1 MGNFQ
6 WRSPFSKIFS
16 SISLQWVII
25 VPFVLQV
32 VGAVGVVGYLSYRSG
47 QEATEDLANQLL
59 LQTSS
64 RVSDRLDNYLQAP
77 QAAIATNSYL
87 LKQGKLN
94 LEDQEQLRQQLWQQ
108 MLLTPSLP
116 SSSFW
121 GDDGKAI
128 SYFRIESKE
137 IQAFVEKAT
146 GKSIPL
152 GSMIFN
158 EVIPNQRRHYGV
170 DPQGKSRELFF
181 QTNDDF
187 SAVDWY
193 KEAKNITKQS
203 WTSISL
209 AKIFPYLHMF
219 AVVPVYDAN
228 GRFFGVFTTTHT
240 LSTISLFLNQLK
252 FTATGQVF
260 IIEKSGAIVA
270 TSLSEEASGLRKVN
284 GKLARLTAS
293 DSQDDITREVSRQL
307 TQQFGDLRNFKELKQ
322 LNVTVNSNKVFVRI
336 SPYQDG
342 YGLDWLVITV
352 IPESDFMGKIQTNLW
367 HTFWLSGLTLIAA
380 IGMGIWTSRRITRSL
395 SHLTQATQSFSK
407 NRVEQELPNTRIA
420 EVKVLTE
427 SFRHMIME
435 LQSADQLRLH
445 YEHDLERQ
453 VTEKTMALTEAQR
466 IGRIGSWEFDVAT
479 GESTCSAELLNI
491 IGLDPAMELPKYLNV
506 FDRIIPADRSNL
518 RIAVEEAIAHGTAY
532 SLEFG
537 NIRPD
542 GSICYVISRGEAVC
556 DGQGKVIKLVGTI
569 TDISDRK
576 QAELAIKQS
585 EEKYRNLI
593 DNLHSG
599 IVVHAPDTSI
609 LLCNDK
615 ACQLLGLTIDQML
628 GKAAIDPSWHF
639 SREDGTPLSIE
650 EYPVNQVLRTELPLK
665 NYVGRIDHNDQKQI
679 WVLVNA
685 FPEFDHH
692 HQIRQVV
699 ITFTDISDRKQAEI
713 ALQSSESRFQEI
725 AAASPGAIYTLI
737 THADDS
743 VQFEYMSAIFE
754 EIHEIKIEQ
763 ILHDSS
769 LYRNQI
775 HSQDIEGYYKAYNN
789 SKTTFQPFSHQWRI
803 ITPSGKLKWLQAS
816 SRLSQRKNGDIAW
829 HGVLLDITSR
839 KQVEELLQRSEFIL
853 IEAQSIAHIGNWE
866 FDIQSQKISWSK
878 ELFLMFG
885 LDPNQP
891 EPDFT
896 DYLQMIHA
904 DDRFNMQQKIA
915 QAIADGTSYR
925 IDYRTIQPD
934 GTIHHHEGRAEVEK
948 NLQGQSIRIYGTA
961 LDISDRKQIEIELLQ
976 AKEVAEAAT
985 KAKSD
990 FLANMSHE
998 IRTPMNGVLGMT
1010 QLLETTDLNE
1020 EQADFLQTIKESG
1033 NALMTIINDILDFS
1047 KIEAGMVRLEEK
1059 VFVLEDTIIAVFK
1072 LMENLAIAKQITLKY
1087 AIAPDIPATVI
1098 GDPARLRQILLNLI
1112 GNAIKFTEQGQVEIT
1127 VHGKFKPVKTRL
1139 SSDRNSDHNL
1149 DHNLDHNYELKFAI
1163 ADTGMGITA
1172 EQADKLFKPFVQA
1185 DTSISRKFGG
1195 TGLGLSISKHLIE
1208 LMNGTIW
1215 AESGGSIGGNP
1226 SSDWQ
1231 LELNTIGSTFH
1242 FVISVSSSL
1251 EIERSALSASTTQ
1264 EIDSQLATK
1273 FPLRILLVEDNIFNQ
1288 KIARLMLERL
1298 GYQIDIAND
1307 GLEALEA
1314 IENQLYDLILMDV
1327 QMPKIDGITTTKLI
1341 RNMLDNPIH
1350 KVQIIAMS
1358 ANVMPEDIQKCLDA
1372 GMNDYVNKPIDIQTI
1387 IQLVQRFAL

>member
-16 SISLQWVII
+16 NISLQCVII

-32 VGAVGVVGYLSYRSG
+32 VGAVSVVGYLSYFSG
-47 QEATEDLANQLL
+47 QQSVHKLALRLQNEINIRVAEKTTAY
-59 LQTSS
+59 LQTIDQINKNNISALRRGTWSFDDFSS
-64 RVSDRLDNYLQAP
+64 QERQAW
-77 QAAIATNSYL
+77 
-87 LKQGKLN
+87 
-94 LEDQEQLRQQLWQQ
+94 DQMQLSF
-108 MLLTPSLP
+108 LTPMTLVGFGTP
-116 SSSFW
+116 SGGLRSVERLNDGTFVIRAVQNGGGSYMSFITNP
-121 GDDGKAI
+121 DGTPAQGTQIAI
-128 SYFRIESKE
+128 KVDPRQRPWY
-137 IQAFVEKAT
+137 QTAVNAEKAT
-146 GKSIPL
+146 WVHVYPHLYTGKL
-152 GSMIFN
+152 LMTLV
-158 EVIPNQRRHYGV
+158 E
-170 DPQGKSRELFF
+170 
-181 QTNDDF
+181 
-187 SAVDWY
+187 
-193 KEAKNITKQS
+193 
-203 WTSISL
+203 
-209 AKIFPYLHMF
+209 
-219 AVVPVYDAN
+219 PVYELKE
-228 GRFFGVFTTTHT
+228 GKLLGVTVGIRTLEEVSRF
-240 LSTISLFLNQLK
+240 LETID
-252 FTATGQVF
+252 
-260 IIEKSGAIVA
+260 IRSGAIFITERDGTLVA
-270 TSLSEEASGLRKVN
+270 NSGSQKPYQLFPNVTAQQPLKALDSPSPPISMTAKYLRDRFGGLENIKQSERFEFAIN
-284 GKLARLTAS
+284 
-293 DSQDDITREVSRQL
+293 
-307 TQQFGDLRNFKELKQ
+307 GDLQFIQAVPLRDQN
-322 LNVTVNSNKVFVRI
+322 
-336 SPYQDG
+336 
-342 YGLDWLVITV
+342 GLDWVIVVV
-352 IPESDFMGKIQTNLW
+352 IPESDFMSEIHASRSWTLV
-367 HTFWLSGLTLIAA
+367 LCGLTLIVATV
-380 IGMGIWTSRRITRSL
+380 ISVLTTRWITRPILQLSL
-395 SHLTQATQSFSK
+395 ASRAIARREWQKT
-407 NRVEQELPNTRIA
+407 LPKDSAIA

-427 SFRHMIME
+427 SFRHMTME

-445 YEHDLERQ
+445 YEQDLQRQ

-479 GESTCSAELLNI
+479 GESTCSAELLHI
-491 IGLDPAMELPKYLNV
+491 MGLDPAMELPKYLNA
-506 FDRIIPADRSNL
+506 FDSIIPADRSNL
-518 RIAVEEAIAHGTAY
+518 HTAVEEAIAHGTAY

-542 GSICYVISRGEAVC
+542 GSICYVISRGEAVR
-556 DGQGKVIKLVGTI
+556 DRQGKVIKLVGTI

-763 ILHDSS
+763 ILDDSS

-775 HSQDIEGYYKAYNN
+775 HPQDIEGYYKAYNS
-789 SKTTFQPFSHQWRI
+789 SKTTFQPFSHEWRI

-829 HGVLLDITSR
+829 HGVLLDVTSR
-839 KQVEELLQRSEFIL
+839 KQTEELLQRSEFIL
-853 IEAQSIAHIGNWE
+853 IEAQSVAHIGNWE

-904 DDRFNMQQKIA
+904 DDRLNMQQKVK
-915 QAIADGTSYR
+915 QAVADGTSYR

-934 GTIHHHEGRAEVEK
+934 GTIHHHEVRAEVEK

-998 IRTPMNGVLGMT
+998 IRTPMNGVLGMA

-1020 EQADFLQTIKESG
+1020 EQADFLQIIKESG
-1033 NALMTIINDILDFS
+1033 NALMTVINDILDFS

-1087 AIAPDIPATVI
+1087 AIAPDIPTTVI
-1098 GDPARLRQILLNLI
+1098 GDRARLRQILLNLI
-1112 GNAIKFTEQGQVEIT
+1112 GNAIKFTEQGEVEIT
-1127 VHGKFKPVKTRL
+1127 VHGKFKPVKTSR
-1139 SSDRNSDHNL
+1139 SS

-1185 DTSISRKFGG
+1185 DSSISRKFGG

-1215 AESGGSIGGNP
+1215 VESGGSIGGNYP
-1226 SSDWQ
+1226 SDWQ

-1251 EIERSALSASTTQ
+1251 EIKRSALSASTTQ

-1327 QMPKIDGITTTKLI
+1327 QMPKMDGITATKLI
-1341 RNMLDNPIH
+1341 RSMLDNPIH
-1350 KVQIIAMS
+1350 KVQIIAIT
-1358 ANVMPEDIQKCLDA
+1358 ANAIPEDIQKCLDA

>member
-6 WRSPFSKIFS
+6 WRSPFSN
-16 SISLQWVII
+16 ISLQCVII

-32 VGAVGVVGYLSYRSG
+32 VSAVSVVGYLSYCSG
-47 QEATEDLANQLL
+47 QQSVHKLALRLQNEINIRVAEKTTAY
-59 LQTSS
+59 LQTIDQINKNNISALRRGTWSFDDFSS
-64 RVSDRLDNYLQAP
+64 QERQAW
-77 QAAIATNSYL
+77 
-87 LKQGKLN
+87 
-94 LEDQEQLRQQLWQQ
+94 DQMQLSF
-108 MLLTPSLP
+108 LTPMTLVGFGTP
-116 SSSFW
+116 SGGLRSVERLNDGTFVIRAVQNGGGSYISFITNP
-121 GDDGKAI
+121 DGTPAQGTQIAI
-128 SYFRIESKE
+128 NVDPRQRPWY
-137 IQAFVEKAT
+137 QTAVNAEKAT
-146 GKSIPL
+146 WVHVYPHLYTGKL
-152 GSMIFN
+152 LM
-158 EVIPNQRRHYGV
+158 
-170 DPQGKSRELFF
+170 
-181 QTNDDF
+181 T
-187 SAVDWY
+187 
-193 KEAKNITKQS
+193 
-203 WTSISL
+203 L
-209 AKIFPYLHMF
+209 AE
-219 AVVPVYDAN
+219 PVYELKE
-228 GRFFGVFTTTHT
+228 GKLLGVTVGIRTLEEVSRF
-240 LSTISLFLNQLK
+240 LQTID
-252 FTATGQVF
+252 
-260 IIEKSGAIVA
+260 IRSGAIFITERDGTLVA
-270 TSLSEEASGLRKVN
+270 NSGSQKPYQLFPNVTAQQPLKAIDSPSPPISMTAKYLRDRFGGLENIKQSERFEFAIN
-284 GKLARLTAS
+284 
-293 DSQDDITREVSRQL
+293 
-307 TQQFGDLRNFKELKQ
+307 GDLQFIQAVPLRDQN
-322 LNVTVNSNKVFVRI
+322 
-336 SPYQDG
+336 
-342 YGLDWLVITV
+342 GLDWVIVVV
-352 IPESDFMGKIQTNLW
+352 IPESDFMSEIHANRSWTLV
-367 HTFWLSGLTLIAA
+367 LCGLTLIVATV
-380 IGMGIWTSRRITRSL
+380 ISVLTTRWITRPVLQLSL
-395 SHLTQATQSFSK
+395 ASRAIARREWQKT
-407 NRVEQELPNTRIA
+407 LPKDSAIA

-427 SFRHMIME
+427 SFRHMTME

-445 YEHDLERQ
+445 YEQDLERQ

-479 GESTCSAELLNI
+479 GESTCSAELLHI
-491 IGLDPAMELPKYLNV
+491 MGLDPAMGLPKYLNA
-506 FDRIIPADRSNL
+506 FDSIIPADRSNL
-518 RIAVEEAIAHGTAY
+518 RTAVEEAIAHGTAY

-542 GSICYVISRGEAVC
+542 GSICYVISRGEAVR

-569 TDISDRK
+569 
-576 QAELAIKQS
+576 
-585 EEKYRNLI
+585 
-593 DNLHSG
+593 
-599 IVVHAPDTSI
+599 
-609 LLCNDK
+609 
-615 ACQLLGLTIDQML
+615 
-628 GKAAIDPSWHF
+628 
-639 SREDGTPLSIE
+639 
-650 EYPVNQVLRTELPLK
+650 
-665 NYVGRIDHNDQKQI
+665 
-679 WVLVNA
+679 
-685 FPEFDHH
+685 
-692 HQIRQVV
+692 
-699 ITFTDISDRKQAEI
+699 TDISDRKQAEI

-763 ILHDSS
+763 ILDDSS

-775 HSQDIEGYYKAYNN
+775 HPQDIEGYYKAYND
-789 SKTTFQPFSHQWRI
+789 SKTTFQPFSHEWRI

-829 HGVLLDITSR
+829 HGVLLDVTSR
-839 KQVEELLQRSEFIL
+839 KQTEELLQRSEFIL

-866 FDIQSQKISWSK
+866 FNIQSQKISWSK

-904 DDRFNMQQKIA
+904 DDRLDIQQKVA

-985 KAKSD
+985 KAKSE

-998 IRTPMNGVLGMT
+998 IRTPMNGLLGMT

-1033 NALMTIINDILDFS
+1033 NALMTVINDILDFS

-1098 GDPARLRQILLNLI
+1098 GDRARLRQILLNLI

-1127 VHGKFKPVKTRL
+1127 VHGKFKPVKTSR
-1139 SSDRNSDHNL
+1139 SSDRNS
-1149 DHNLDHNYELKFAI
+1149 DHNYELKFAI

-1215 AESGGSIGGNP
+1215 VESGGSIGGNYP
-1226 SSDWQ
+1226 SDWQ

-1251 EIERSALSASTTQ
+1251 EIKRSALSASTTQ

-1314 IENQLYDLILMDV
+1314 VENQLYDLILMDV
-1327 QMPKIDGITTTKLI
+1327 QMPKMDGITATKLI
-1341 RNMLDNPIH
+1341 RSMLDNPIH
-1350 KVQIIAMS
+1350 KVQIIAIT
-1358 ANVMPEDIQKCLDA
+1358 ANAIPEDIQKCLDA

-1387 IQLVQRFAL
+1387 IQLIQRFAL

>member
-16 SISLQWVII
+16 NISLQCVII

-32 VGAVGVVGYLSYRSG
+32 VGAVSVVGYLSYCSG
-47 QEATEDLANQLL
+47 QQSVHKLALRLQNEINIRVAEKTTAY
-59 LQTSS
+59 LQT
-64 RVSDRLDNYLQAP
+64 
-77 QAAIATNSYL
+77 I
-87 LKQGKLN
+87 
-94 LEDQEQLRQQLWQQ
+94 DQINKNNISALRRGTW
-108 MLLTPSLP
+108 
-116 SSSFW
+116 SF
-121 GDDGKAI
+121 
-128 SYFRIESKE
+128 
-137 IQAFVEKAT
+137 
-146 GKSIPL
+146 
-152 GSMIFN
+152 
-158 EVIPNQRRHYGV
+158 
-170 DPQGKSRELFF
+170 
-181 QTNDDF
+181 DDF
-187 SAVDWY
+187 SSQERQAWDQMQLSFLAPMTLVGFGTPSGGIRSVERLNDGTFVIRAVQNGGGSYMSFITNPDGTPAQGTQTAIKVDPRQRPWY
-193 KEAKNITKQS
+193 QTAVNAKKAA
-203 WTSISL
+203 W
-209 AKIFPYLHMF
+209 
-219 AVVPVYDAN
+219 VPVYPHLYT
-228 GRFFGVFTTTHT
+228 GKLLMTLVEPVYESKKGKLLGVICGIRTLEEVSRF
-240 LSTISLFLNQLK
+240 LEAID
-252 FTATGQVF
+252 
-260 IIEKSGAIVA
+260 IRSGAIFIMERDGTLVA
-270 TSLSEEASGLRKVN
+270 NSGSQKPYQLFPNVTAQQPLKAIDSPSPPISMTAKYLRDRFGGLENIKQSERFEFAIN
-284 GKLARLTAS
+284 
-293 DSQDDITREVSRQL
+293 
-307 TQQFGDLRNFKELKQ
+307 GDLQFIQAVPLRDQN
-322 LNVTVNSNKVFVRI
+322 
-336 SPYQDG
+336 
-342 YGLDWLVITV
+342 GLDWVIVVV
-352 IPESDFMGKIQTNLW
+352 IPESDFMSEIHASRSWTLV
-367 HTFWLSGLTLIAA
+367 LCGLTLIVATV
-380 IGMGIWTSRRITRSL
+380 ISVLTTRWITRPILQLSL
-395 SHLTQATQSFSK
+395 ASRAIARREWQKT
-407 NRVEQELPNTRIA
+407 LPKDSAIA

-427 SFRHMIME
+427 SFRHMTIE

-445 YEHDLERQ
+445 YEQDLERQ

-479 GESTCSAELLNI
+479 GESTCSAELLHI
-491 IGLDPAMELPKYLNV
+491 MGLDPAMELPKYLNA
-506 FDRIIPADRSNL
+506 FDSIIPADRSNL
-518 RIAVEEAIAHGTAY
+518 RTAVEEAIAHGTAY

-542 GSICYVISRGEAVC
+542 GSICYVISRGEAVR

-569 TDISDRK
+569 
-576 QAELAIKQS
+576 
-585 EEKYRNLI
+585 
-593 DNLHSG
+593 
-599 IVVHAPDTSI
+599 
-609 LLCNDK
+609 
-615 ACQLLGLTIDQML
+615 
-628 GKAAIDPSWHF
+628 
-639 SREDGTPLSIE
+639 
-650 EYPVNQVLRTELPLK
+650 
-665 NYVGRIDHNDQKQI
+665 
-679 WVLVNA
+679 
-685 FPEFDHH
+685 
-692 HQIRQVV
+692 
-699 ITFTDISDRKQAEI
+699 TDISDRKQAEI

-763 ILHDSS
+763 ILDDSS

-775 HSQDIEGYYKAYNN
+775 HPQDIEGYYKAYNS
-789 SKTTFQPFSHQWRI
+789 SKTTFQPFSHEWRI

-829 HGVLLDITSR
+829 HGVLLDVTSR
-839 KQVEELLQRSEFIL
+839 KRTEELLQRSEFIL

-896 DYLQMIHA
+896 NYLQMIHA
-904 DDRFNMQQKIA
+904 DDRLDIQQKVK
-915 QAIADGTSYR
+915 QAVADGTSYR

-934 GTIHHHEGRAEVEK
+934 GTIHHHEVRAEVEK

-1033 NALMTIINDILDFS
+1033 NALMTVINDILDFS

-1059 VFVLEDTIIAVFK
+1059 VFILEDTIIAVFK

-1098 GDPARLRQILLNLI
+1098 GDRARLRQILLNLI
-1112 GNAIKFTEQGQVEIT
+1112 GNAIKFTEQGEVEIT

-1139 SSDRNSDHNL
+1139 SSDRNS

-1185 DTSISRKFGG
+1185 DTSISREFGG

-1215 AESGGSIGGNP
+1215 VESGGSIGGNP

-1251 EIERSALSASTTQ
+1251 EIKRSALSASTTQ

-1327 QMPKIDGITTTKLI
+1327 QMPKIDGITATKLI
-1341 RNMLDNPIH
+1341 RSMLDNPIH
-1350 KVQIIAMS
+1350 KVQIIAMT

-1387 IQLVQRFAL
+1387 IQLVQCFAL

>member
-16 SISLQWVII
+16 NISLQCVII

-32 VGAVGVVGYLSYRSG
+32 VGAVSVVGYLSYFSG
-47 QEATEDLANQLL
+47 QQSVHKLALRLQNEINIRIAEKTTAY
-59 LQTSS
+59 LQT
-64 RVSDRLDNYLQAP
+64 
-77 QAAIATNSYL
+77 I
-87 LKQGKLN
+87 
-94 LEDQEQLRQQLWQQ
+94 DQINKNNISALRRGTW
-108 MLLTPSLP
+108 
-116 SSSFW
+116 SF
-121 GDDGKAI
+121 
-128 SYFRIESKE
+128 
-137 IQAFVEKAT
+137 
-146 GKSIPL
+146 
-152 GSMIFN
+152 
-158 EVIPNQRRHYGV
+158 
-170 DPQGKSRELFF
+170 
-181 QTNDDF
+181 DDF
-187 SAVDWY
+187 SSQERQAWDQMQLSFLTPMTLVGFGTPSGGLRSVERLNDGTFVIRAVQNGGGSYMSFITNPDGTPAQGTQIAINVDPRQRPWY
-193 KEAKNITKQS
+193 QTAVNAKK
-203 WTSISL
+203 
-209 AKIFPYLHMF
+209 
-219 AVVPVYDAN
+219 AVWVPVYPHLYS
-228 GRFFGVFTTTHT
+228 GKLLMTLVEPVYELKKGKLLGVICGIRT
-240 LSTISLFLNQLK
+240 LEEVSHFLETID
-252 FTATGQVF
+252 
-260 IIEKSGAIVA
+260 IRSGAIFITERDGTLVA
-270 TSLSEEASGLRKVN
+270 NSGSQKPYQLFPNVTAQQPLKALDSPSPPISMTAKYLRDRFGGLENIKQSERFEFAIN
-284 GKLARLTAS
+284 
-293 DSQDDITREVSRQL
+293 
-307 TQQFGDLRNFKELKQ
+307 GDLQFIQAVPLRDQN
-322 LNVTVNSNKVFVRI
+322 
-336 SPYQDG
+336 
-342 YGLDWLVITV
+342 GLDWVIVVV
-352 IPESDFMGKIQTNLW
+352 IPESDFMSEIHASRSWTLV
-367 HTFWLSGLTLIAA
+367 LCGLTLIVATVISA
-380 IGMGIWTSRRITRSL
+380 LTTRWITRPILQLSL
-395 SHLTQATQSFSK
+395 ASRAIARREWQKT
-407 NRVEQELPNTRIA
+407 LPKDSAIA

-427 SFRHMIME
+427 SFRHMTME
-435 LQSADQLRLH
+435 LQSADQLRLN

-479 GESTCSAELLNI
+479 GESTCSVELLHI
-491 IGLDPAMELPKYLNV
+491 MGLDPAMELPKYLNV
-506 FDRIIPADRSNL
+506 FDRIIPADRIDL

-542 GSICYVISRGEAVC
+542 GSICYVISRGEAVR

-569 TDISDRK
+569 
-576 QAELAIKQS
+576 
-585 EEKYRNLI
+585 
-593 DNLHSG
+593 
-599 IVVHAPDTSI
+599 
-609 LLCNDK
+609 
-615 ACQLLGLTIDQML
+615 
-628 GKAAIDPSWHF
+628 
-639 SREDGTPLSIE
+639 
-650 EYPVNQVLRTELPLK
+650 
-665 NYVGRIDHNDQKQI
+665 
-679 WVLVNA
+679 
-685 FPEFDHH
+685 
-692 HQIRQVV
+692 
-699 ITFTDISDRKQAEI
+699 TDISDRKQAEI

-725 AAASPGAIYTLI
+725 AASSPGAIYTLI
-737 THADDS
+737 AHADDS

-775 HSQDIEGYYKAYNN
+775 HPQDIEGYYKAYND
-789 SKTTFQPFSHQWRI
+789 SKTTFQPFSHEWRI

-853 IEAQSIAHIGNWE
+853 IEAQSVAHIGNWE

-885 LDPNQP
+885 LAPNQP

-904 DDRFNMQQKIA
+904 DDRLNMQQTVA
-915 QAIADGTSYR
+915 QAIADSTSYR
-925 IDYRTIQPD
+925 IDYRTIQPN
-934 GTIHHHEGRAEVEK
+934 GTIRYHEGRAEVEK
-948 NLQGQSIRIYGTA
+948 NLQGQGIRIYGTA

-985 KAKSD
+985 KAKSR

-1033 NALMTIINDILDFS
+1033 NALMTVINDILDFS
-1047 KIEAGMVRLEEK
+1047 KIEVGMVRLEEK

-1098 GDPARLRQILLNLI
+1098 GDRARLRQILLNLI

-1139 SSDRNSDHNL
+1139 SSDRNS

-1215 AESGGSIGGNP
+1215 VESGGSIGGNP

-1264 EIDSQLATK
+1264 EIDSQLAIK

-1288 KIARLMLERL
+1288 KIVRLMLERL

-1314 IENQLYDLILMDV
+1314 IENQLYDLILMDM

-1341 RNMLDNPIH
+1341 RSMLDNPIH
-1350 KVQIIAMS
+1350 KVQIIAMT

>member
-6 WRSPFSKIFS
+6 WRSPFSN
-16 SISLQWVII
+16 ISLQCVII

-32 VGAVGVVGYLSYRSG
+32 VSAVSVVGYLSYCSG
-47 QEATEDLANQLL
+47 QQSVHKLALRLQNEINIRVAEKTTAY
-59 LQTSS
+59 LQTIDQINKNNISALRRGTWSFDDFSS
-64 RVSDRLDNYLQAP
+64 QERQAW
-77 QAAIATNSYL
+77 
-87 LKQGKLN
+87 
-94 LEDQEQLRQQLWQQ
+94 DQMQLSF
-108 MLLTPSLP
+108 LTPMTLVGFGTP
-116 SSSFW
+116 SGGLRSVERLNDGTFVIRAVQNGGGSYISFITNP
-121 GDDGKAI
+121 DGTPAQGTQIAI
-128 SYFRIESKE
+128 NVDPRQRPWY
-137 IQAFVEKAT
+137 QTAVNAEKAT
-146 GKSIPL
+146 WVHVYPHLYTGKL
-152 GSMIFN
+152 LM
-158 EVIPNQRRHYGV
+158 
-170 DPQGKSRELFF
+170 
-181 QTNDDF
+181 T
-187 SAVDWY
+187 
-193 KEAKNITKQS
+193 
-203 WTSISL
+203 L
-209 AKIFPYLHMF
+209 AE
-219 AVVPVYDAN
+219 PVYELKE
-228 GRFFGVFTTTHT
+228 GKLLGVTVGIRTLEEVSRF
-240 LSTISLFLNQLK
+240 LETID
-252 FTATGQVF
+252 
-260 IIEKSGAIVA
+260 IRSGAIFITERDGTLVA
-270 TSLSEEASGLRKVN
+270 NSGSQKPYQLFPNVTAQQPLKAIDSPSPPISMTAKYLRDRFGGLENIKQSERFEFAIN
-284 GKLARLTAS
+284 
-293 DSQDDITREVSRQL
+293 
-307 TQQFGDLRNFKELKQ
+307 GDLQFIQAVPLRDQN
-322 LNVTVNSNKVFVRI
+322 
-336 SPYQDG
+336 
-342 YGLDWLVITV
+342 GLDWVIVVV
-352 IPESDFMGKIQTNLW
+352 IPESDFMSEIHANRSWTLVLCG
-367 HTFWLSGLTLIAA
+367 FTLIVATV
-380 IGMGIWTSRRITRSL
+380 ISVLTTRWITRPVLQLSL
-395 SHLTQATQSFSK
+395 ASRAIARREWQKT
-407 NRVEQELPNTRIA
+407 LPKDSAIA

-427 SFRHMIME
+427 SFRHMTME

-445 YEHDLERQ
+445 YEQDLERQ

-479 GESTCSAELLNI
+479 GESTCSAELLHI
-491 IGLDPAMELPKYLNV
+491 MGLDPAMGLPKYLNA
-506 FDRIIPADRSNL
+506 FDSIIPADRSNL
-518 RIAVEEAIAHGTAY
+518 RTAVEEAIAHGTAY

-542 GSICYVISRGEAVC
+542 GSICYVISRGEAVR

-576 QAELAIKQS
+576 Q
-585 EEKYRNLI
+585 
-593 DNLHSG
+593 
-599 IVVHAPDTSI
+599 T
-609 LLCNDK
+609 
-615 ACQLLGLTIDQML
+615 
-628 GKAAIDPSWHF
+628 
-639 SREDGTPLSIE
+639 
-650 EYPVNQVLRTELPLK
+650 
-665 NYVGRIDHNDQKQI
+665 
-679 WVLVNA
+679 
-685 FPEFDHH
+685 
-692 HQIRQVV
+692 
-699 ITFTDISDRKQAEI
+699 EI

-763 ILHDSS
+763 ILDDSS

-775 HSQDIEGYYKAYNN
+775 HPQDIEGYYKAYND
-789 SKTTFQPFSHQWRI
+789 SKTTFQPFSHEWRI

-829 HGVLLDITSR
+829 HGVLLDVTSR
-839 KQVEELLQRSEFIL
+839 KQTEELLQRSEFIL

-866 FDIQSQKISWSK
+866 FNIQSQKISWSK

-904 DDRFNMQQKIA
+904 DDRLNMQQKVA

-925 IDYRTIQPD
+925 IDYRTIQHD

-985 KAKSD
+985 KAKSE

-998 IRTPMNGVLGMT
+998 IRTPMNGLLGMT

-1033 NALMTIINDILDFS
+1033 NALMTVINDILDFS

-1098 GDPARLRQILLNLI
+1098 GDRARLRQILLNLI

-1127 VHGKFKPVKTRL
+1127 VHGKFKPVKTSR
-1139 SSDRNSDHNL
+1139 SSDRNS
-1149 DHNLDHNYELKFAI
+1149 DHNYELKFAI

-1215 AESGGSIGGNP
+1215 VESGGSIGGNYP
-1226 SSDWQ
+1226 SDWQ

-1251 EIERSALSASTTQ
+1251 EIKRSALSASTTQ

-1314 IENQLYDLILMDV
+1314 VENQLYDLILMDV
-1327 QMPKIDGITTTKLI
+1327 QMPKMDGITATKLI
-1341 RNMLDNPIH
+1341 RSMLDNPIH
-1350 KVQIIAMS
+1350 KVQIIAIT
-1358 ANVMPEDIQKCLDA
+1358 ANAIPEDIQKCLDA

-1387 IQLVQRFAL
+1387 IQLIQRFAL

>member
-6 WRSPFSKIFS
+6 WRSPFSN
-16 SISLQWVII
+16 ISLQCVII

-32 VGAVGVVGYLSYRSG
+32 VSAVSVVGYLSYCSG
-47 QEATEDLANQLL
+47 QQSVHKLALRLQNEINIRVAEKTTAY
-59 LQTSS
+59 LQTIDQINKNNISALRRGTWSFDDFSS
-64 RVSDRLDNYLQAP
+64 QERQAW
-77 QAAIATNSYL
+77 
-87 LKQGKLN
+87 
-94 LEDQEQLRQQLWQQ
+94 DQMQLSF
-108 MLLTPSLP
+108 LTPMTLVGFGTP
-116 SSSFW
+116 SGGLRSVERLNDGTFVIRAVQNGGGSYISFITNP
-121 GDDGKAI
+121 DGTPAQGTQIAI
-128 SYFRIESKE
+128 NVDPRQRPWY
-137 IQAFVEKAT
+137 QTAVNAEKAT
-146 GKSIPL
+146 WVHVYPHLYTGKL
-152 GSMIFN
+152 LM
-158 EVIPNQRRHYGV
+158 
-170 DPQGKSRELFF
+170 
-181 QTNDDF
+181 T
-187 SAVDWY
+187 
-193 KEAKNITKQS
+193 
-203 WTSISL
+203 L
-209 AKIFPYLHMF
+209 AE
-219 AVVPVYDAN
+219 PVYELKE
-228 GRFFGVFTTTHT
+228 GKLLGVTVGIRTLEEVSRF
-240 LSTISLFLNQLK
+240 LETID
-252 FTATGQVF
+252 
-260 IIEKSGAIVA
+260 IRSGAIFITERDGTLVA
-270 TSLSEEASGLRKVN
+270 NSGSQKPYQLFPNVTAQQPLKAIDSPSPPISMTAKYLRDRFGGLENIKQSERFEFAIN
-284 GKLARLTAS
+284 
-293 DSQDDITREVSRQL
+293 
-307 TQQFGDLRNFKELKQ
+307 GDLQFIQAVPLRDQN
-322 LNVTVNSNKVFVRI
+322 
-336 SPYQDG
+336 
-342 YGLDWLVITV
+342 GLDWVIVVV
-352 IPESDFMGKIQTNLW
+352 IPESDFMSEIHANRSWTLV
-367 HTFWLSGLTLIAA
+367 LCGLTLIVATV
-380 IGMGIWTSRRITRSL
+380 ISVLTTRWITRPVLQLSL
-395 SHLTQATQSFSK
+395 ASRAIARREWQKT
-407 NRVEQELPNTRIA
+407 LPKDSAIA

-427 SFRHMIME
+427 SFRHMTME

-479 GESTCSAELLNI
+479 GESTCSAELLHI
-491 IGLDPAMELPKYLNV
+491 MGLDPAMGLPKYLNA
-506 FDRIIPADRSNL
+506 FDSIIPADRSNL
-518 RIAVEEAIAHGTAY
+518 RTAVEEAIAHGTAY

-542 GSICYVISRGEAVC
+542 GSICYVISRGEAVR

-569 TDISDRK
+569 
-576 QAELAIKQS
+576 
-585 EEKYRNLI
+585 
-593 DNLHSG
+593 
-599 IVVHAPDTSI
+599 
-609 LLCNDK
+609 
-615 ACQLLGLTIDQML
+615 
-628 GKAAIDPSWHF
+628 
-639 SREDGTPLSIE
+639 
-650 EYPVNQVLRTELPLK
+650 
-665 NYVGRIDHNDQKQI
+665 
-679 WVLVNA
+679 
-685 FPEFDHH
+685 
-692 HQIRQVV
+692 
-699 ITFTDISDRKQAEI
+699 TDISDRKQAEI

-763 ILHDSS
+763 ILDDSS

-775 HSQDIEGYYKAYNN
+775 HPQDIEGYYKAYND
-789 SKTTFQPFSHQWRI
+789 SKTTFQPFSHEWRI

-829 HGVLLDITSR
+829 HGVLLDVTSR
-839 KQVEELLQRSEFIL
+839 KQTEELLQRSEFIL

-866 FDIQSQKISWSK
+866 FNIQSQKISWSK

-904 DDRFNMQQKIA
+904 DDRLDIQQKVA

-985 KAKSD
+985 KAKSE

-998 IRTPMNGVLGMT
+998 IRTPMNGLLGMT

-1033 NALMTIINDILDFS
+1033 NALMTVINDILDFS

-1098 GDPARLRQILLNLI
+1098 GDRARLRQILLNLI

-1127 VHGKFKPVKTRL
+1127 VHGKFKPVKTSR
-1139 SSDRNSDHNL
+1139 SSDRNS
-1149 DHNLDHNYELKFAI
+1149 DHNYELKFAI

-1185 DTSISRKFGG
+1185 DSSISRKFGG

-1215 AESGGSIGGNP
+1215 VESGGSIGGNYP
-1226 SSDWQ
+1226 SDWQ

-1251 EIERSALSASTTQ
+1251 EIKRSALSASTTQ

-1314 IENQLYDLILMDV
+1314 VENQLYDLILMDV
-1327 QMPKIDGITTTKLI
+1327 QMPKMDGITATKLI
-1341 RNMLDNPIH
+1341 RSMLDNPIH
-1350 KVQIIAMS
+1350 KVQIIAIT
-1358 ANVMPEDIQKCLDA
+1358 ANAIPEDIQKCLDA

-1387 IQLVQRFAL
+1387 IQLIQRFAL

>member
-6 WRSPFSKIFS
+6 WRSPFSN
-16 SISLQWVII
+16 ISLQCVII

-32 VGAVGVVGYLSYRSG
+32 VSAVSVVGYLSYCSG
-47 QEATEDLANQLL
+47 QQSVHKLALRLQNEINIRVAEKTTAY
-59 LQTSS
+59 LQTIDQINKNNISALRRGTWSFDDFSS
-64 RVSDRLDNYLQAP
+64 QERQAW
-77 QAAIATNSYL
+77 
-87 LKQGKLN
+87 
-94 LEDQEQLRQQLWQQ
+94 DQMQLSF
-108 MLLTPSLP
+108 LTPMTLVGFGTP
-116 SSSFW
+116 SGGLRSVERLNDGTFVIRAVQNGGGSYISFITNP
-121 GDDGKAI
+121 DGTPAQGTQIAI
-128 SYFRIESKE
+128 NVDPRQRPWY
-137 IQAFVEKAT
+137 QTAVNAEKAT
-146 GKSIPL
+146 WVHVYPHLYTGKL
-152 GSMIFN
+152 LM
-158 EVIPNQRRHYGV
+158 
-170 DPQGKSRELFF
+170 
-181 QTNDDF
+181 T
-187 SAVDWY
+187 
-193 KEAKNITKQS
+193 
-203 WTSISL
+203 L
-209 AKIFPYLHMF
+209 AE
-219 AVVPVYDAN
+219 PVYELKE
-228 GRFFGVFTTTHT
+228 GKLLGVTVGIRTLEEVSRF
-240 LSTISLFLNQLK
+240 LQTID
-252 FTATGQVF
+252 
-260 IIEKSGAIVA
+260 IRSGAIFITERDGTLVA
-270 TSLSEEASGLRKVN
+270 NSGSQKPYQLFPNVTAQQPLKAIDSPSPPISMTAKYLRDRFGGLENIKQSERFEFAIN
-284 GKLARLTAS
+284 
-293 DSQDDITREVSRQL
+293 
-307 TQQFGDLRNFKELKQ
+307 GDLQFIQAVPLRDQN
-322 LNVTVNSNKVFVRI
+322 
-336 SPYQDG
+336 
-342 YGLDWLVITV
+342 GLDWVIVVV
-352 IPESDFMGKIQTNLW
+352 IPESDFMSEIHASRSWTLV
-367 HTFWLSGLTLIAA
+367 LCGLTLIVATVISA
-380 IGMGIWTSRRITRSL
+380 LTTRWITRPILQLSL
-395 SHLTQATQSFSK
+395 ASRAIARREWQKT
-407 NRVEQELPNTRIA
+407 LPKDSAIA

-427 SFRHMIME
+427 SFRHMTME

-445 YEHDLERQ
+445 YEQDLERQ

-479 GESTCSAELLNI
+479 GESTCSAELLHI
-491 IGLDPAMELPKYLNV
+491 MGLDPAMGLPKYLNA
-506 FDRIIPADRSNL
+506 FDSIIPADRSNL
-518 RIAVEEAIAHGTAY
+518 RTAVEEAIAHGTAY

-542 GSICYVISRGEAVC
+542 GSICYVISRGEAVR

-576 QAELAIKQS
+576 Q
-585 EEKYRNLI
+585 
-593 DNLHSG
+593 
-599 IVVHAPDTSI
+599 T
-609 LLCNDK
+609 
-615 ACQLLGLTIDQML
+615 
-628 GKAAIDPSWHF
+628 
-639 SREDGTPLSIE
+639 
-650 EYPVNQVLRTELPLK
+650 
-665 NYVGRIDHNDQKQI
+665 
-679 WVLVNA
+679 
-685 FPEFDHH
+685 
-692 HQIRQVV
+692 
-699 ITFTDISDRKQAEI
+699 EI

-763 ILHDSS
+763 ILDDSS

-775 HSQDIEGYYKAYNN
+775 HPQDIEGYYKAYND
-789 SKTTFQPFSHQWRI
+789 SKTTFQPFSHEWRI

-829 HGVLLDITSR
+829 HGVLLDVTSR
-839 KQVEELLQRSEFIL
+839 KQTEELLQRSEFIL

-866 FDIQSQKISWSK
+866 FNIQSQKISWSK

-904 DDRFNMQQKIA
+904 DDRLNMQQKVA

-998 IRTPMNGVLGMT
+998 IRTPMNGLLGMT
-1010 QLLETTDLNE
+1010 QLLETTNLNE

-1033 NALMTIINDILDFS
+1033 NALMTVINDILDFS

-1098 GDPARLRQILLNLI
+1098 GDRARLRQILLNLI

-1127 VHGKFKPVKTRL
+1127 VHGKFKPVKTSR
-1139 SSDRNSDHNL
+1139 SSDRNS
-1149 DHNLDHNYELKFAI
+1149 DHNYELKFAI

-1185 DTSISRKFGG
+1185 DSSISRKFGG

-1215 AESGGSIGGNP
+1215 VESGGSIGGNYP
-1226 SSDWQ
+1226 SDWQ

-1251 EIERSALSASTTQ
+1251 EIKRSALSASTTQ

-1314 IENQLYDLILMDV
+1314 VENQLYDLILMDV
-1327 QMPKIDGITTTKLI
+1327 QMPKMDGITATKLI
-1341 RNMLDNPIH
+1341 RSMLDNPIH
-1350 KVQIIAMS
+1350 KVQIIAIT
-1358 ANVMPEDIQKCLDA
+1358 ANAIPEDIQKCLDA

-1387 IQLVQRFAL
+1387 IQLIQRFAL

>member
-16 SISLQWVII
+16 NISLQWVII

-64 RVSDRLDNYLQAP
+64 RVSDRLNNYLQAP
-77 QAAIATNSYL
+77 QTAIATNSYL

-158 EVIPNQRRHYGV
+158 EAIPNQRRHYGV

-187 SAVDWY
+187 RAVDWY

-228 GRFFGVFTTTHT
+228 GRFFGVFTATHT

-322 LNVTVNSNKVFVRI
+322 LNVTVNSNKVFVHI

-479 GESTCSAELLNI
+479 GESTCSAELLHI

-506 FDRIIPADRSNL
+506 FDRIIPADRIDL

-542 GSICYVISRGEAVC
+542 GSICYVISRGEAVR

-569 TDISDRK
+569 
-576 QAELAIKQS
+576 
-585 EEKYRNLI
+585 
-593 DNLHSG
+593 
-599 IVVHAPDTSI
+599 
-609 LLCNDK
+609 
-615 ACQLLGLTIDQML
+615 
-628 GKAAIDPSWHF
+628 
-639 SREDGTPLSIE
+639 
-650 EYPVNQVLRTELPLK
+650 
-665 NYVGRIDHNDQKQI
+665 
-679 WVLVNA
+679 
-685 FPEFDHH
+685 
-692 HQIRQVV
+692 
-699 ITFTDISDRKQAEI
+699 TDISDRKQAEI

-763 ILHDSS
+763 ILDDSS

-775 HSQDIEGYYKAYNN
+775 HPQDIEGYYKAYNS
-789 SKTTFQPFSHQWRI
+789 SKTTFQPFSHEWRI

-904 DDRFNMQQKIA
+904 DDRLNMQQKVA

-925 IDYRTIQPD
+925 IDYRTIQHD

-1033 NALMTIINDILDFS
+1033 NALMTVINDILDFS

-1087 AIAPDIPATVI
+1087 AIAPDIPTTVI
-1098 GDPARLRQILLNLI
+1098 GDRARLRQILLNLI

-1139 SSDRNSDHNL
+1139 SSDRNS

-1215 AESGGSIGGNP
+1215 VESGGSIGGNP

-1327 QMPKIDGITTTKLI
+1327 QMPKIDGITATKLI
-1341 RNMLDNPIH
+1341 RSMLDNPIH
-1350 KVQIIAMS
+1350 KVQIIAMT